1 MEQRNEYIKKLEENI
16 AVYDEKIDDM
26 KAKAAGIKADMKAE
40 YLAQLDAIEK
50 KRDAFVIK
58 CEQLKD
64 SNEQAWNDVKAGTE
78 KAWNEL
84 EHSFGRA
91 LSRFR

>member
-16 AVYDEKIDDM
+16 AVYDEKIDEM
-26 KAKAAGIKADMKAE
+26 KAKAAEIKADMKAE
-40 YLAQLDAIEK
+40 YLAQLDTIEK
-50 KRDAFVIK
+50 KRDAFVVK

-64 SNEQAWNDVKAGTE
+64 ANEQAWNDVKAGTE
-78 KAWNEL
+78 KAWNDL

-91 LSRFR
+91 LSRFK

>member
-16 AVYDEKIDDM
+16 AVYDRKIDEM
-26 KAKAAGIKADMKAE
+26 KAKATGIKADLKAE
-40 YLAQLDAIEK
+40 YLVRLNCIEN
-50 KRDAFVIK
+50 KRDNFVVK
-58 CEQLKD
+58 CEELKD
-64 SNEQAWNDVKAGTE
+64 AKDQGWDDVKSGTDR
-78 KAWNEL
+78 ARNEL

>member
-16 AVYDEKIDDM
+16 AAYNKKLAEM
-26 KAKAAGIKADMKAE
+26 KARTAEVKADMKAE
-40 YLAQLDAIEK
+40 YLAQIDSIEK
-50 KRDAFVIK
+50 KRDAFVVK
-58 CEQLKD
+58 CTQLKEA
-64 SNEQAWNDVKAGTE
+64 NEHAWNDVKAGTE

-91 LSRFR
+91 LSRFE

>member
-16 AVYDEKIDDM
+16 AAYNK
-26 KAKAAGIKADMKAE
+26 KLADMKNE
-40 YLAQLDAIEK
+40 YLAQIDSIEK
-50 KRDAFVIK
+50 KRDAFVVK
-58 CEQLKD
+58 CTQLKEA
-64 SNEQAWNDVKAGTE
+64 NEHAWNDVKAGTE

-91 LSRFR
+91 LSRFE

>member
-16 AVYDEKIDDM
+16 TVYNKKIADM
-26 KAKAAGIKADMKAE
+26 KEKSAEVKADMKTE
-40 YLAQLDAIEK
+40 YLAQVDSIEK
-50 KRDAFVIK
+50 KRDAFVAK
-58 CEQLKD
+58 CGQLKN
-64 SNEQAWNDVKAGTE
+64 SNEHAWDDVKAGTE

-91 LSRFR
+91 SSRFK

>member
-16 AVYDEKIDDM
+16 VAYNKKLAEM
-26 KAKAAGIKADMKAE
+26 KAKVAEVKADVKAE
-40 YLAQLDAIEK
+40 YLTQIDSIEK
-50 KRDAFVIK
+50 KRDAFVAK
-58 CEQLKD
+58 CGQLKN
-64 SNEQAWNDVKAGTE
+64 SNEHAWDDVKAGTE

-91 LSRFR
+91 SSRFK